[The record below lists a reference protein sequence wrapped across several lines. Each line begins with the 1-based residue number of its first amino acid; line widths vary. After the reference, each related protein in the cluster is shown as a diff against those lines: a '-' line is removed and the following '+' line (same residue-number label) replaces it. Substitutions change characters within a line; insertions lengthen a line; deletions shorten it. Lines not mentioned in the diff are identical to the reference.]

1 MHPQPMSSSQPVSD
15 LPTPDSLET
24 LRAGID
30 RVDEQIVAL
39 LSQRLDHVKKVVALK
54 KVQGLPIYNPARE
67 EDLISQRRDQARAA
81 GLDPDHVEELYR
93 CIIRQSRVRQAAHTI
108 TQGVRAGARVLLVGG
123 AGGMGR
129 YLGRW
134 FGEAG
139 YEVRTLETGD
149 WDRAADLCREVDL
162 ALVTVPIHVTVP
174 VIKRLAPLLPPR
186 CLLADLTS
194 IKREP
199 VAAMLECHPGPVLGL
214 HPLYGPSTSSMD
226 QQIVVA
232 TPGRDPAGGAWLTEQ
247 LSAWGNIVMTLSPE
261 EHDELMDLVQGV
273 RHFAT
278 FAFGRFLAGRR
289 VNLART
295 LEFSSPI
302 YRLELGMVGRMFAQ
316 DAALYASII
325 TASPDRRALLQ
336 EYVSSLGQALDLV
349 ERGETELFC
358 REFRR
363 IAEWFGP
370 FCGQAMRESTFL
382 IDKLV
387 ERF

>member
-1 MHPQPMSSSQPVSD
+1 MNSTPV
-15 LPTPDSLET
+15 TLET
-24 LRAGID
+24 LRAEID
-30 RVDEQIVAL
+30 CLDEQIVAL
-39 LSQRLDHVKKVVALK
+39 LSRRLEQVKQVVALK
-54 KVQGLPIYNPARE
+54 KSRGLPIHNPARE
-67 EDLISQRRDQARAA
+67 EDLISQRRDQARTV
-81 GLDPDHVEELYR
+81 GLDPDHIEELYR
-93 CIIRQSRVRQAAHTI
+93 CIIRQSRVRQTVHTI
-108 TQGVRAGARVLLVGG
+108 AQGTRPGARVLLVGG
-123 AGGMGR
+123 DGGMGR

-139 YEVRTLETGD
+139 YEVRILDIGD
-149 WDRAADLCREVDL
+149 WDRAAALCHEVDL
-162 ALVTVPIHVTVP
+162 ALVTVPIHVTVS
-174 VIKRLAPLLPPR
+174 VIRQLGPFLPPS

-194 IKREP
+194 IKRAP
-199 VAAMLECHPGPVLGL
+199 VAAMLETHAGPVLGL

-232 TPGRDPAGGAWLTEQ
+232 TPGRDAAGCAWLTEQ
-247 LSAWGNIVMTLSPE
+247 LSAWGNIVMTLTPE
-261 EHDELMDLVQGV
+261 EHDEFMDLVQGV

-278 FAFGRFLAGRR
+278 FAFGRFLAGRK

-325 TASPDRRALLQ
+325 MASPDRRALLK
-336 EYVSSLGQALDLV
+336 EYVASLGQTLALV
-349 ERGETELFC
+349 ESGDAEPFC